1 VPCIAANIILTSTGI
16 DGVFEPRNYSE
27 RMLSRYL
34 KAKEKLERQI
44 EKGITPDQTLEEVVK
59 ASRDAAAAAAHI
71 TTPQADTPP
80 TETKA
85 STPQPSSS
93 VPQPQS
99 LGMSGLN
106 QAMERNKKEA
116 QAAIIKRKQV
126 LSENAST
133 VMAFVKIL
141 IPVLVDVYNASA
153 TVKVR
158 SRIITALQRSIAF
171 CSDDQL
177 IEVLQVSISRR
188 ACSITLANGMC
199 TIRTYPSPVSSALS

>member
-1 VPCIAANIILTSTGI
+1 MPCIAANMILIFTGL

-34 KAKEKLERQI
+34 KAKERLERQI

-59 ASRDAAAAAAHI
+59 ASRDAAAAAANV
-71 TTPQADTPP
+71 TTPQADTP

-85 STPQPSSS
+85 PTPQPSSS

-126 LSENAST
+126 LGENAST

-153 TVKVR
+153 TIKVR

-171 CSDDQL
+171 CNDDQL
-177 IEVLQVSISRR
+177 TEVLQVSI
-188 ACSITLANGMC
+188 
-199 TIRTYPSPVSSALS
+199 